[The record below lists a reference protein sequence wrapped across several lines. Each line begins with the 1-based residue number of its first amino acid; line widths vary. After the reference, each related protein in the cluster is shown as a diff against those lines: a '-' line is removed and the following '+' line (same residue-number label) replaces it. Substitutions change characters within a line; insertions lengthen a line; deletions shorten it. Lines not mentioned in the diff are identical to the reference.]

1 MDVYLSGKRVKV
13 SDSDLLGE
21 GGEARVYRL
30 GGAALKLFHPPT
42 DALGKRLLDQKL
54 LKLANF
60 PKGLPAAV
68 MSPTELAT
76 DKSGRVIG
84 YQMPLVAGAEDFGR
98 LAQRKWRLGVLPNA
112 GLTSVFQELHSL
124 VEQLH
129 LANVVVGDFNDGNV
143 LFGPSP
149 RPSPPSGGRGRQV
162 FLIDADSMQFGGYPC
177 PVGHERFLDP
187 KLYGVDLSSAPRFD
201 DGTDWYAF
209 SVLLFQSLLS
219 VHPFGGTHPKLATL
233 LRRAE
238 ARHSL
243 MKSDVV
249 VPRLAVPPKVLPD
262 DLLHWFLAV
271 FEKDARQT
279 FPASLLQLSWTQC
292 TCGVEHARAVC
303 PECRALGPLV
313 TRQVLRSNG
322 RCTARTAFETNGRVL
337 HAAMQGGLRYLAE
350 ENGTLRREDGTIIP
364 TTLSGSHLRFGIAG
378 AVTWIADGEGHVE
391 KWQGDRLVERAQ
403 TGLRQLWPVLAT
415 STTATYRQEQAW
427 LIEQQSGA
435 RVGQVLEG
443 QTWLWTGERLGLGF
457 YRAGGLTVA
466 FLTRIGKSGLKQLDG
481 ITWKGRIIDADA
493 VFDAKHAL
501 LTVVCDDGGKDV
513 VHRWL
518 IDDSG
523 TVLARCTGGVAGH
536 GAVLAG
542 RVVLATDGGLVAMK
556 NDSGVL
562 IEAMQ
567 FPDTQP
573 FVSAGDELLPNA
585 DGSLFVVGARD
596 ITQLTLT

>member
-1 MDVYLSGKRVKV
+1 MDVYLSGKRVRV
-13 SDSDLLGE
+13 SDTDLLGE
-21 GGEARVYRL
+21 GGEARVYKL
-30 GGAALKLFHPPT
+30 GTTALKLFHPANDPL
-42 DALGKRLLDQKL
+42 AQRMLELKL

-60 PKGLPAAV
+60 PKALPAAV
-68 MSPTELAT
+68 MSPSTLAT
-76 DKSGRVIG
+76 DKDGRVIG
-84 YQMPLVAGAEDFGR
+84 YQMPLVPGADDFGR
-98 LAQRKWRLGVLPNA
+98 LAQRKWRLGVLSNG
-112 GLTSVFQELHSL
+112 GLTALFQELHGL

-129 LANVVVGDFNDGNV
+129 AARVVIGDFNDGNV
-143 LFGPSP
+143 LFA
-149 RPSPPSGGRGRQV
+149 GGKPY
-162 FLIDADSMQFGGYPC
+162 LIDADSMQFGPYAC

-187 KLYGVDLSSAPRFD
+187 RLYGVDLSAAPRFD

-209 SVLLFQSLLS
+209 SVLLFQSLLA
-219 VHPFGGTHPKLATL
+219 VHPFGGTHAKLPTL

-249 VPRLAVPPKVLPD
+249 APRLAVPPNVLPD

-279 FPASLLQLSWTQC
+279 FPASLLQLAWTKC
-292 TCGVEHARAVC
+292 ACGVEHARAVC

-350 ENGTLRREDGTIIP
+350 EDGTLRREDGTEIS
-364 TTLSGSHLRFGIAG
+364 TQLTGAHRRYGIAG
-378 AVTWIADGEGHVE
+378 AATWIADGEGHLE

-403 TGLRQLWPVLAT
+403 TGLRGLWPVLAT
-415 STTATYRQEQAW
+415 STSATYRQEQAW
-427 LIEQQSGA
+427 LIEQQTGA
-435 RVGQVLEG
+435 RIGQVLEG

-457 YRAGGLTVA
+457 YRAGGLTVS
-466 FLTRIGKSGLKQLDG
+466 FLTRVGKSGLKQLNG
-481 ITWKGRIIDADA
+481 LTWAGRILDADA

-518 IDDSG
+518 IDEAGTMLAKSSG
-523 TVLARCTGGVAGH
+523 GARGH
-536 GAVLAG
+536 AALLAG
-542 RVVLATDGGLVAMK
+542 RVVLATDAGLVAMK
-556 NDSGVL
+556 NDSGHL

-573 FVSAGDELLPNA
+573 FVSAGDEILPNA
-585 DGSLFVVGARD
+585 DGSLFIVGARD